1 MVPKFFLAFFFGA
14 CVFSLANPVASAHHA
29 PLLDGSL
36 IRAAGD
42 ARVYYIENGQK
53 HWVTSEQAFHA
64 HGFTWS
70 DVLTVETHHL
80 DDLAS
85 GPDVF
90 AHSQLRYAL
99 TGTLLPDL
107 APVAPYDLR
116 FTVENGETRL
126 RFTATFW
133 NRGRGAFELLTD
145 GDAQAG
151 DGEYPATQRI
161 FRSDGGH
168 IDRPMGTLFWHAVHD
183 HFHYDD
189 FGSYELELIRP
200 TDGSVVVAPFTLS
213 QKTTFCLRD
222 DERIGAPAEGPK
234 RVTPVY
240 GGCRGFRQG
249 VSVGWADVYRYTLP
263 DQYFTMTGLPAG
275 IYAVRFVVDPDRH
288 FAEMRRENNISVTI
302 VELDPIRRI
311 VNVIGTAS
319 PYETPNNRFPD
330 GTLVRADNDLAYY
343 IVSQNKKRL
352 MRSEDVIRSYGL
364 DPRDAFLLPRSTVD
378 AIPSQTL
385 VRDTES
391 GIIYILNVGGFKRRV
406 LNPTIL
412 ATYTEAGATHSPVNR
427 TEIDSLPTTNLIA
440 RFNEDRVYSMSD
452 KRYVGTFAEAKA
464 MGLDSDSVHGVNE
477 LDFREH
483 AVSRAAEGLMIPWD
497 IAFLPDGDL
506 LVTERTGTLRRI
518 GAHPASFLVANVYTG
533 GEGGLMGIA
542 IHPNFAQNNYVY
554 LYYTTNENGRNNR
567 VDRFRLESARLA
579 FDRAI
584 VTNIPGAQYHD
595 GGQIDFG
602 PDGKLY
608 IATGDA
614 TSPNS
619 AQDTNSLAGKILR
632 VNDDG
637 SIPTDNPFGNAVWS
651 YGHRNPQG
659 LAWDDRGRL
668 YVAEHGPTGEFGLCC
683 RDEIN
688 LIVKGGNYGWPVI
701 TGTQAREGM
710 IAPIATSGG
719 SATWAPS
726 GLAFANGSL
735 FFSGLR
741 GMTLYELPL
750 REDGTAGVLKAHL
763 SGAYGRLRAN
773 VIGPDGNL
781 YLTTSNRDGR
791 GTARTGD
798 DKVLRVYPDF
808 LK

>member
-1 MVPKFFLAFFFGA
+1 MYLRFFPILLLGLCLALPTMA
-14 CVFSLANPVASAHHA
+14 HDAPV
-29 PLLDGSL
+29 LDGAL
-36 IRAAGD
+36 IRTAND
-42 ARVYYIENGQK
+42 TRVYYIEDAQK
-53 HWVTSEQAFHA
+53 RWISSEQAFYA
-64 HGFTWS
+64 HGFKWT
-70 DVLTVETHHL
+70 DVVTMEAHHVDAL
-80 DDLAS
+80 SS
-85 GPDVF
+85 GPDVYVD
-90 AHSQLRYAL
+90 SQLRYAL
-99 TGTLLPDL
+99 NGTLLPDL
-107 APVAPYDLR
+107 TPVAPYDLR
-116 FTVENGETRL
+116 FATENGETRL

-133 NRGRGAFELLTD
+133 NRGQGAFELLADSGERT
-145 GDAQAG
+145 G
-151 DGEYPATQRI
+151 DGEYSATQRI
-161 FRSDGGH
+161 FKPGGGYV
-168 IDRPMGTLFWHAVHD
+168 DRPMGTLFWHAVHD
-183 HFHYDD
+183 HFHYDE

-200 TDGSVVVAPFTLS
+200 TDGSHTVSPLTLS

-234 RVTPVY
+234 RATPVY
-240 GGCRGFRQG
+240 GGCRGLRQG

-263 DQYFTMTGLPAG
+263 DQYFNMTGLPAG
-275 IYAVRFVVDPDRH
+275 IYAVRFVVDPHRH
-288 FAEMRRENNISVTI
+288 FAEMRRENNVSVTI
-302 VELDPIRRI
+302 VELDPVRRI

-319 PYETPNNRFPD
+319 PYETANNRFPD

-343 IVSQNKKRL
+343 IVAQNKKRL

-364 DPRDAFLLPRSTVD
+364 DPNDAFLLPRSTVD

-391 GIIYILNVGGFKRRV
+391 GIIYILNVGGFKRRI

-412 ATYTEAGATHSPVNR
+412 ASYTETGATHSPVNR

-440 RFNEDRVYSMSD
+440 RFNEDRVYSIND
-452 KRYVGTFAEAKA
+452 KRHVGTFAEAKA
-464 MGLDSDSVHGVNE
+464 MGLDSDSVHGVND

-483 AVSRAAEGLMIPWD
+483 AVSRAAESLVIPWD

-518 GAHPASFLVANVYTG
+518 GAHPASFPVANVYTG

-542 IHPNFAQNNYVY
+542 LHPDFAQNHYVY
-554 LYYTTNENGRNNR
+554 LYYTTDDNGRKNR
-567 VDRFRLESARLA
+567 VDRFRLETDRLV
-579 FDRAI
+579 FDRVI
-584 VTNIPGAQYHD
+584 LESIPGAQYHD

-608 IATGDA
+608 VATGDA
-614 TSPNS
+614 SNPDS
-619 AQDTNSLAGKILR
+619 AQDRNSLAGKILR

-637 SIPTDNPFGNAVWS
+637 STPSDNPFGNAVWS

-659 LAWDDRGRL
+659 LAWDAQGRM
-668 YVAEHGPTGEFGLCC
+668 YAAEHGPTGEFGLCC

-688 LIVKGGNYGWPVI
+688 RIVKGGNYGWPVI
-701 TGTQAREGM
+701 TGTQTREGM

-719 SATWAPS
+719 SLTWAPS
-726 GLAFANGSL
+726 GLVFVGGSL

-741 GMTLYELPL
+741 ASTLYELPV
-750 REDGTAGVLKAHL
+750 REDGTVGALKAHL
-763 SGAYGRLRAN
+763 SGAYGRLRAS

-798 DKVLRVYPDF
+798 DKVLRVHIDF
-808 LK
+808 LR